1 MLMRLTGPMRLRAG
15 WTLAFIYML
24 CVLASGVSF
33 AFADGSRVAHCLADD
48 GHVWGVVHVHEGKA
62 VIAATHLHGD
72 GHVNDQ
78 ADRSIA
84 RAVPDLGN
92 AVKTPAS
99 YETSAAA
106 KTSVPAEAPHKSSDG
121 QCCGLIC
128 SNALPS
134 GILEIVRPSVPRSL
148 CAAVNYRN
156 VADSAPP
163 RLYRPPIT

>member
-1 MLMRLTGPMRLRAG
+1 MMIRLAGPMRLKAG

-24 CVLASGVSF
+24 CVLAPGVSF

-48 GHVWGVVHVHEGKA
+48 GHVWSVVHVHEGKA

-78 ADRSIA
+78 VNLSIA
-84 RAVPDLGN
+84 WAVPGPGN

-106 KTSVPAEAPHKSSDG
+106 KTSVPAEAPHKSSDE

-128 SNALPS
+128 LNALPS
-134 GILEIVRPSVPRSL
+134 GIIEIVKLSAPTSV
-148 CAAVNYRN
+148 CASENYRN
-156 VADSAPP
+156 VADNAPSL
-163 RLYRPPIT
+163 LYRPPIT